1 MCPYTCATCISTKQ
15 CLTCKDGYTSTPTS
29 VIGSG
34 FSCLACSSECATCL
48 NSIYKCTSCA
58 DKYVMKG
65 WRCIKKYRFMI
76 IVRLIAT
83 MDEFYLNLFPF
94 MNGLFVNRKSI
105 AFDKIY

>member
-1 MCPYTCATCISTKQ
+1 
-15 CLTCKDGYTSTPTS
+15 
-29 VIGSG
+29 
-34 FSCLACSSECATCL
+34 
-48 NSIYKCTSCA
+48 
-58 DKYVMKG
+58 MKG

-94 MNGLFVNRKSI
+94 MNGLFGNRKSI